1 MSGRR
6 YIIHSSLLL
15 PDTAPTTQ
23 AAFEKCTEKVRKFYR
38 NAAIAVEYETHP
50 DVATIINTLKGHPL
64 TTEQLQYLLDKSH
77 D

>member
-15 PDTAPTTQ
+15 PDTAPTTHS
-23 AAFEKCTEKVRKFYR
+23 ACARVEEKVREFYM
-38 NAAIAVEYETHP
+38 NAAVAVEYETHP
-50 DVATIINTLKGHPL
+50 DKDAIITTLKSHPL
-64 TTEQLQYLLDKSH
+64 SQEQLQYLLDKSH